1 MSAQDP
7 FYAVR
12 DSIEAEVQSLR
23 VKFGDWKLLLNSTDT
38 YADVKFRQKHE
49 EVTRDLK
56 KCSEMVAKVRMAVEK
71 TEKNRTQFSHID
83 DREMGQRK
91 AFVDRVDGVRAFR
104 GGAGAQLPPPP
115 SRPAARRKP
124 ATSPPPTLPSL
135 PPLPCTAQTVINL
148 RAEFFS
154 PEVKGKL
161 SADER
166 RALAKKVAREAE
178 DSARGSGA
186 HAQGNAEF
194 LRGAGSE
201 QQQIRRN
208 QDVVLDKM
216 SHGLDTLNEMALA
229 IDSEL
234 KDQEKMVDDI
244 DQKTDEAQGKMDGA
258 IKGIEKLLK
267 TKNNCQLAT
276 IAALVIIFVIGA
288 REREGRPFESPAQ
301 QRQRTQSHAPL
312 TFPPLRSYRHRAHV
326 RSTGARKKNVV

>member
-12 DSIEAEVQSLR
+12 DSLEAEVQGLR
-23 VKFGDWKLLLNSTDT
+23 VKFGDWKLLLGSSDT
-38 YADVKFRQKHE
+38 HLDVKFKQKHE

-56 KCSEMVAKVRMAVEK
+56 KCSEMVARVRMAVEK
-71 TEKNRTQFSHID
+71 TEKNRTQFSHVD
-83 DREMGQRK
+83 DRELGQRK
-91 AFVDRVDGVRAFR
+91 AFVDRVDGVRGMLACPP
-104 GGAGAQLPPPP
+104 LHPPPP
-115 SRPAARRKP
+115 PP
-124 ATSPPPTLPSL
+124 HTSTPRWLFYA
-135 PPLPCTAQTVINL
+135 PPLHHPFPLPLRLPLFPAQMVINL

-161 SADER
+161 AADER

-186 HAQGNAEF
+186 HAQGNADY

-201 QQQIRRN
+201 QQQIRRG

-267 TKNNCQLAT
+267 TKNNCQLMT
-276 IAALVIIFVIGA
+276 IAVLVLIFVIVTA
-288 REREGRPFESPAQ
+288 IA
-301 QRQRTQSHAPL
+301 L
-312 TFPPLRSYRHRAHV
+312 T
-326 RSTGARKKNVV
+326 